1 MDKRNNGERLEMPEG
16 TVDWPVEL
24 LWDVLETGVKKEE
37 KSDVGEVQEKDVD
50 VRAAKEENRLV
61 STVVA

>member
-37 KSDVGEVQEKDVD
+37 DRKS
-50 VRAAKEENRLV
+50 
-61 STVVA
+61 VV

>member
-1 MDKRNNGERLEMPEG
+1 MPEG